1 MKYNIEKLNQIAQQ
15 VAEMVQIAIEE
26 EGQERMLI
34 GDVELAMREGL
45 RQIGQRALPFLLE
58 ASEAETEREVHCPCG
73 GQLRYQRQRTATIW
87 SVFGKV
93 AYRRGYYAGC
103 RCGKGHAPV
112 DERYGIEPGKVTSGL
127 AHLLALSGI
136 HKAFEMGS
144 RWLKEFLLFEVS
156 ENTVRSE
163 TQKMGEPQRQL
174 EQAQIRESQEEV
186 SLQAR

>member
-73 GQLRYQRQRTATIW
+73 GQLRYQRQRPATIW

-93 AYRRGYYAGC
+93 VYRRA
-103 RCGKGHAPV
+103 
-112 DERYGIEPGKVTSGL
+112 
-127 AHLLALSGI
+127 
-136 HKAFEMGS
+136 
-144 RWLKEFLLFEVS
+144 
-156 ENTVRSE
+156 
-163 TQKMGEPQRQL
+163 
-174 EQAQIRESQEEV
+174 
-186 SLQAR
+186 